1 MFKRA
6 FILNLYKSFCSVG
19 LLTIFSRIMGFV
31 REIIIAKELGASAV
45 TDAIKIAIK
54 VPSLFRR
61 IFAEGAFN
69 AAFVPLFSD
78 ILAREKDKNAAI
90 SFGEYILS
98 WLTLSLCILT
108 LLVEFLIPSLF
119 KVMFS
124 SFDPERLAIT
134 IKLTRIAFPFLIFIS
149 LSAFYSGILNSIDR
163 FFFVSSSQ
171 FIGNIF
177 IVAFVLLANAL
188 HSEISVSFVVAVLGC
203 GIIQF
208 LWVMIPAHKAGFK
221 LRMKKPKI
229 TPEVKLF
236 FKKLTPAAFGAGVVQ
251 INILI
256 DMWIASSLPKG
267 FISYLDYA
275 ERLNQLPLSVIGTA
289 MSTVL
294 LPLLTR
300 TLSHSKIE
308 DHLVIQKK
316 SIEFAFLLVI
326 PSMMGLILW
335 AQPLVGMIYQYG
347 KFNAIDTTQTSN
359 ALMAFAFGLPAY
371 VLIKIY
377 STTLFAQKDTRTPV
391 KIAMGCVGLNLILN
405 LILVKSMQHVG
416 LALATA
422 ISAWTNVFF
431 LILVLKKRNLIAHF
445 HEYSSFAKRITC
457 AIIMTLPL
465 ALWGKNLL
473 CQAMLTPSGL
483 IKGFVITGSTTLAFC
498 TFLGV
503 CILTKALNIQSF
515 RMKFLGYTP
524 SQPSV

>member
-1 MFKRA
+1 M
-6 FILNLYKSFCSVG
+6 NLYKSFCSVG

-31 REIIIAKELGASAV
+31 REILIATELGASAV

-69 AAFVPLFSD
+69 ASFVPLFSD
-78 ILAREKDKNAAI
+78 ILEKEPDKKSAL

-98 WLTLSLCILT
+98 WLTISLCILT
-108 LLVEFLIPSLF
+108 LIVELLIPSLF
-119 KVMFS
+119 KIMFS

-177 IVAFVLLANAL
+177 IVGFVLVSNAL
-188 HSEISVSFVVAVLGC
+188 NKDISISFVVAVLGC

-221 LRMKKPKI
+221 LKIRKPKI
-229 TPEVKLF
+229 TPDVKLF

-300 TLSHSKIE
+300 TLSQSKAE
-308 DHLVIQKK
+308 DHLTIQKK

-326 PSMMGLILW
+326 PSMIGLILW

-347 KFNAIDTTQTSN
+347 KFSAIDTIQTSN

-391 KIAMGCVGLNLILN
+391 KIAMLCVGLNLALN

-422 ISAWTNVFF
+422 ISAWTNVLL
-431 LILVLKKRNLIAHF
+431 LIFVLKKRTLLAPFYQYVDFSKRLI
-445 HEYSSFAKRITC
+445 C
-457 AIIMTLPL
+457 AVLIVLPL
-465 ALWGKNLL
+465 AIWGKFLL
-473 CQAMLTPSGL
+473 CDAMISHSGL
-483 IKGFVITGSTTLAFC
+483 MKGFIICFSTTLSFFI
-498 TFLGV
+498 FLGV
-503 CILTKALNIQSF
+503 CILTGALNLQSF
-515 RMKFLGYTP
+515 KLKFLSYSP
-524 SQPSV
+524 SEPSP

>member
-1 MFKRA
+1 
-6 FILNLYKSFCSVG
+6 
-19 LLTIFSRIMGFV
+19 MGFV
-31 REIIIAKELGASAV
+31 REIIIATELGASAV

-69 AAFVPLFSD
+69 ASFVPLFSD
-78 ILAREKDKNAAI
+78 ILAKEIDKKSAL

-98 WLTLSLCILT
+98 WLTISLCILT
-108 LLVEFLIPSLF
+108 LIVEWIIPSLF

-171 FIGNIF
+171 FVGNIF
-177 IVAFVLLANAL
+177 IVVFVLLANAL
-188 HSEISVSFVVAVLGC
+188 HNDISVSFVVAVLGC

-221 LRMKKPKI
+221 LRLRKPKI

-256 DMWIASSLPKG
+256 DMWIASGLPKG

-294 LPLLTR
+294 LPLLSR

-308 DHLVIQKK
+308 DHLTIQKK

-347 KFNAIDTTQTSN
+347 KFNATDTLQTSN

-377 STTLFAQKDTRTPV
+377 STTLFAQKDTKTPV
-391 KIAMGCVGLNLILN
+391 RIAMGCVGLNLILN

-422 ISAWTNVFF
+422 ISAWANV
-431 LILVLKKRNLIAHF
+431 LILMSVLKKRGLLTSF
-445 HEYSSFAKRITC
+445 SEYASFFKRLSY
-457 AIIMTLPL
+457 AIIITLPL
-465 ALWGKNLL
+465 ALWGKKIL
-473 CQAMLTPSGL
+473 CQLMMHHNGFF
-483 IKGFVITGSTTLAFC
+483 KGFIITGSTTLAFC
-498 TFLGV
+498 TFLGI
-503 CILTKALNIQSF
+503 CILTGALNIQSF
-515 RMKFLGYTP
+515 RLKFLGYTP
-524 SQPSV
+524 SQPSI